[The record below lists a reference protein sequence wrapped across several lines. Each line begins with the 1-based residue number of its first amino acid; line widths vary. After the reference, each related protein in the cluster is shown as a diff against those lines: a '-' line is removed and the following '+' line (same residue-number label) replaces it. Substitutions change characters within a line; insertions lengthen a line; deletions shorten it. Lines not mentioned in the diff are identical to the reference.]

1 MNGKFGEFIAEKR
14 KSRGLTLRGL
24 AAELGIA
31 PAYMS
36 DIEKGHRYP
45 PDKDK
50 LYELSRILCLSEDE
64 TNTMFDLAAGER
76 KTLCLLI
83 CRSISWAMS
92 KCVLRFVWHVTAI
105 SPSKYGKKSLKCL
118 RSRSEVRNKRDPLQL
133 FCTSTGIRS

>member
-24 AAELGIA
+24 AAELGIV

-64 TNTMFDLAAGER
+64 TNTMFDLAAGE
-76 KTLCLLI
+76 KENTVSPDLPE
-83 CRSISWAMS
+83 AMS

>member
-24 AAELGIA
+24 AAELGIV

-50 LYELSRILCLSEDE
+50 LYELSRILPQVK
-64 TNTMFDLAAGER
+64 R

-83 CRSISWAMS
+83 CRNISWEMS
-92 KCVLRFVWHVTAI
+92 KYVLHFVWHVTTT
-105 SPSKYGKKSLKCL
+105 PPVKYGKKSLK
-118 RSRSEVRNKRDPLQL
+118 
-133 FCTSTGIRS
+133 

>member
-24 AAELGIA
+24 AAELGIV

-36 DIEKGHRYP
+36 DIEKGNRYP

-50 LYELSRILCLSEDE
+50 LYELARILCLSEEE

-76 KTLCLLI
+76 RIRYLPI
-83 CRSISWAMS
+83 CRSTSWGMS
-92 KCVLRFVWHVTAI
+92 MSVLRFVWHVTTM
-105 SPSKYGKKSLKCL
+105 PPVKYGRRSL
-118 RSRSEVRNKRDPLQL
+118 R
-133 FCTSTGIRS
+133 